1 MNRFSLLAAL
11 IPLLFIGCQPDV
23 LLPCEQSNQEWSGL
37 LCREYRFRNG
47 SPIGYLDYTYRGDS
61 AIDISTYDTQAI
73 LQKTSTERYDA
84 GQLRT
89 VVERFGSDNRLVRSY
104 NYSNS
109 GLLDCIVFGAV
120 DSSECY
126 TYDAQGRVRLMEWY
140 ADTLRLRA
148 TEYRYFEDEDRL
160 YRINFYDG
168 SDSLLEYRNH
178 EYFLDG
184 RVRIDHFAGDHSF
197 LGHEVEMR
205 TMDGRLLS
213 SRFTAPDQSITH
225 RTECSYDANGRLIE
239 RTATRPFGSER
250 TVRMYH

>member
-23 LLPCEQSNQEWSGL
+23 LLPCEESEAILNGK
-37 LCREYRFRNG
+37 LCREYRFTNG
-47 SPIGYLDYTYRGDS
+47 SPIGYLEYAYRGDT
-61 AIDISTYDTQAI
+61 AIDINTYDTQAI

-104 NYSNS
+104 NYLNS

-120 DSSECY
+120 DSAECY
-126 TYDAQGRVRLMEWY
+126 TYDPQGRVTLVQSL
-140 ADTLRLRA
+140 ADSVKLRA

-160 YRINFYDG
+160 YRIIFYDG

-197 LGHEVEMR
+197 LGHAVEMR
-205 TMDGRLLS
+205 AIDGRLLS
-213 SRFTAPDQSITH
+213 SRFTAPDQTITH

-239 RTATRPFGSER
+239 RTAARPFGSER
-250 TVRMYH
+250 SVWMYH